1 MRKSIAKELN
11 NVADEMPI
19 IFDEKVETRMMLGRD
34 LKLTPLEHLV
44 LSDTDFYPVEVP
56 IFVAV
61 EHKQQL
67 KDAYKRGGMDECKKY
82 IDQVFSK
89 ITA

>member
-1 MRKSIAKELN
+1 MKKSIARELN
-11 NVADEMPI
+11 EVADDMPI
-19 IFDEKVETRMMLGRD
+19 IFDEKMETIMMCGKD
-34 LKLTPLEHLV
+34 LKLTPLEFMV
-44 LSDTDFYPVEVP
+44 NDDNEMYPIEIP

-67 KDAYKRGGMDECKKY
+67 KDAYKRGGMDEAKKY
-82 IDQVFSK
+82 IDNVFSK

>member
-1 MRKSIAKELN
+1 
-11 NVADEMPI
+11 
-19 IFDEKVETRMMLGRD
+19 MMLGRD
-34 LKLTPLEHLV
+34 LKLTPLEFMV
-44 LSDTDFYPVEVP
+44 TSDTDFYPVEVP

-82 IDQVFSK
+82 IDNVFAK
-89 ITA
+89 IKA